1 MTEKKL
7 TPLMHIH
14 LGLMVLLDIMSGVV
28 IVSLLIGTLISGS
41 MIPAPYRTSMIL
53 TILLNLVNVIALSA
67 GITYI
72 LERYGKRAASAY
84 KAFMLLTAIS
94 CVFYAITGT
103 SRMNAAELSIGAASV
118 FLRAVLPMAFKL
130 ILLLVLAFGK
140 DLGKRNTWIVF
151 GVILVL
157 DVIYSVLWIIPG
169 EQTLVRIVMV
179 FARLA
184 MTGTIGLS
192 IKGKYDDKDAR
203 GTK

>member
-1 MTEKKL
+1 MGEY
-7 TPLMHIH
+7 
-14 LGLMVLLDIMSGVV
+14 GLFCVILKISLDNMR
-28 IVSLLIGTLISGS
+28 LII
-41 MIPAPYRTSMIL
+41 
-53 TILLNLVNVIALSA
+53 LNLVNVIALSA

-72 LERYGKRAASAY
+72 LERYGKRAASVY
-84 KAFMLLTAIS
+84 KAFMLLTAVS
-94 CVFYAITGT
+94 CVFYAITAV
-103 SRMNAAELSIGAASV
+103 SRMNAAELSVGAASV
-118 FLRAVLPMAFKL
+118 FLRTILPMALKL

-169 EQTLVRIVMV
+169 EQALVRVTTI

-184 MTGTIGLS
+184 MTGTIGLA
-192 IKGKYDDKDAR
+192 IRGKYADKDAR